1 MSLLS
6 FDNPV
11 FVAYALAAGVMVLK
25 AVAMS
30 WLTVVQM
37 MRFKSGFRSPED
49 LRKTPLN
56 PSPDPSQLL
65 PDERVERVRRI
76 QHNDLENLPF
86 FFVAGGLYVLTSPP
100 LLLAQWLFYGY
111 AVSRLLHFAAYFTA
125 QIHDVRATLWTVG
138 SLIIV
143 FMTIA
148 VLVHGVGQL

>member
-49 LRKTPLN
+49 LKKTLLN

-86 FFVAGGLYVLTSPP
+86 FFVAGGLYVLASPP

-111 AVSRLLHFAAYFTA
+111 VVSRLLHFAAYFTA

>member
-6 FDNPV
+6 FENPV

-49 LRKTPLN
+49 LKKTPLN

-148 VLVHGVGQL
+148 VMVHGMGQL

>member
-6 FDNPV
+6 FENPV
-11 FVAYALAAGVMVLK
+11 FVAYALAAGVMLLK

-49 LRKTPLN
+49 LKKTPLN

>member
-49 LRKTPLN
+49 LKKTPLN
-56 PSPDPSQLL
+56 PLPDPSQLL

-86 FFVAGGLYVLTSPP
+86 FFVAGGLYILTSPP

-148 VLVHGVGQL
+148 VMVHGMGQL

>member
-49 LRKTPLN
+49 LKKTPLN

-100 LLLAQWLFYGY
+100 LLLAQWLFYGF

-148 VLVHGVGQL
+148 VMVHGMGQL